1 MAEISTQQAKFG
13 DTDDTLIYKAAVA
26 AQALAG
32 IVNDSEI
39 RTQTP
44 QIGQTNS
51 NLLRLAYALQQL

>member
-1 MAEISTQQAKFG
+1 MADISTQEAKFG

-26 AQALAG
+26 AQAAAG
-32 IVNDSEI
+32 IVNSNEI
-39 RTQTP
+39 RTQHP